1 MLKILPEPESISI
14 LGSEQALK
22 ALISDKK
29 GLNEDEVELRR
40 KQFGPNQLI
49 LEKRHQILRNFLK
62 KFVSPVVLILIV
74 AGSLSLFFNDKRS
87 AIVIYTMIFL
97 SVILDFVQEYKS
109 ARAAEKLKEKVIVK
123 IEVWRTGQKKLLKS
137 AELVPGDIISLS
149 VGSIVPADCR
159 VIEEQS
165 LFINE
170 SSLTGESFPIAK
182 TSDPS
187 KSQENLLF
195 AGTNIVSGYGLAL
208 VIRTGAKTNFGQ
220 IASNL
225 SANDGP
231 TEFEKG
237 IKTFSIMVSQTILLL
252 VGLIFLLNTFFKGFD
267 WYNSLLFSLALA
279 VGLTP
284 ELLPMVIS
292 ITLAKGSLNM
302 SKHGVIV
309 KRLNSIHNFGAMN
322 ILCTDKTGTLTENKI
337 KLVRH
342 VDLFGQNSEFVL
354 TQAYLNSYFQ
364 SGLEN
369 PLDQAVLKIK
379 DKTTAADYEKI
390 GELPFDFE
398 RRRLAVILKNK
409 RISNQCLIISKG
421 APESM
426 LNLCEYYNDQGEIKK
441 LSTEIKTKAINEF
454 QNLSRDGFRVL
465 ALAYKEREHS
475 SAEIKKDK
483 NSLLI
488 EATKCEQDL
497 ILSGFI
503 AFLDPP
509 KKMAALAIK
518 DLNEQG
524 IEVKIIS
531 GDNDLVIKKICQ
543 EVNLPIKGF
552 LGGEEIEKLSFEEL
566 TEKVLNISVF
576 YRTSPQQKEKIIK
589 ALRAADQVVGYL
601 GDGIN
606 DALPLKA
613 ADVGISV
620 NNGVDVAKEAADLIL
635 LTHDLSVLS
644 LGVECGRKTFAN
656 TLKYVLMGLSSNFG
670 NMFSVAVASFL
681 LPFLPMMPLQ
691 ILLNNFLYD
700 FSQTTIP
707 TDNVDPEMIAKPRRW
722 NTKNIKNVM
731 IFLGPISSIFDILTF
746 LMLFFVFNL
755 GASQFQ
761 TGWFLE
767 SLATQTLVIFIIRTK
782 KIPFL
787 QSRPS
792 KYIVISA
799 LLIVTLGWIIP
810 FTPFAAYFGFSP
822 LNYRILLAIGLL
834 VVIYLALTQRL
845 KVYIFDRF
853 LKY

>member
-1 MLKILPEPESISI
+1 MLKILPEPESVSI
-14 LGSEQALK
+14 LGSEQALL
-22 ALISDKK
+22 ALTSSKK
-29 GLNEDEVELRR
+29 GLSEEEVELRR
-40 KQFGPNQLI
+40 KQFGSNQLI
-49 LEKRHQILRNFLK
+49 LEKKNRVLRSLAK
-62 KFVSPVVLILIV
+62 KFISPVVLILIV
-74 AGSLSLFFNDKRS
+74 AGSLSLFFNDSRS
-87 AIVIYTMIFL
+87 AIVIYAMIFL
-97 SVILDFVQEYKS
+97 SVILDFFQEYKS
-109 ARAAEKLKEKVIVK
+109 SKAAEKLKEKVIVK
-123 IEVWRTGQKKLLKS
+123 IEVFRAGQKKLLKS
-137 AELVPGDIISLS
+137 AELVPGDIISLN

-165 LFINE
+165 LFLNE

-182 TSDPS
+182 TSESS
-187 KSQENLLF
+187 KNQENLIF

-208 VIRTGAKTNFGQ
+208 VIRTGDKTNFGQ

-237 IKTFSIMVSQTILLL
+237 IKSFSIMVSQTILLL

-292 ITLAKGSLNM
+292 ITLAKGSLSM

-337 KLVRH
+337 KLVKH

-354 TQAYLNSYFQ
+354 NQAYLNSYFQ

-379 DKTTAADYEKI
+379 NQTTATDYEKI

-409 RISNQCLIISKG
+409 QTNGQCLIISKG

-441 LSTEIKTKAINEF
+441 LSAEIKNKAINEY
-454 QNLSRDGFRVL
+454 QSLSRDGFRVL
-465 ALAYKEREHS
+465 ALAYKEREND
-475 SAEIKKDK
+475 AIKIKKDK
-483 NSLLI
+483 DDLI
-488 EATKCEQDL
+488 AEATKCEMDL

-509 KKMAALAIK
+509 KKMAATAIK
-518 DLNEQG
+518 DLNQQG

-552 LGGEEIEKLSFEEL
+552 LSGEEVEKLNLEEL
-566 TEKVLNISVF
+566 TTKVLDISIF

-589 ALRAADQVVGYL
+589 ALRAANQVVGYL

-700 FSQTTIP
+700 FAQTTIP
-707 TDNVDPEMIAKPRRW
+707 TDNVDPEMIAKPKRW

-746 LMLFFVFNL
+746 LMLFFIFNL

-792 KYIVISA
+792 KYIVIST
-799 LLIVTLGWIIP
+799 LLIVSLGWLIP
-810 FTPFAAYFGFSP
+810 FTPFAAYFGFSA

-834 VVIYLALTQRL
+834 VLAYLALTQKL
-845 KVYIFDRF
+845 KIYIFNRF